1 MAYRGGTVTTC
12 ANCNRSIGNLEI
24 TQQHEGHVVCNEC
37 KALLS
42 VPKAQAAKQKDVW
55 ERHIMSAGFEKTDM
69 PAAPKVGCTMFWR
82 DWSSE
87 FSM

>member
-1 MAYRGGTVTTC
+1 VTTC

-55 ERHIMSAGFEKTDM
+55 ERHIMSAGFEKTLKLLLI
-69 PAAPKVGCTMFWR
+69 AAIVAAVISRCR
-82 DWSSE
+82 
-87 FSM
+87 